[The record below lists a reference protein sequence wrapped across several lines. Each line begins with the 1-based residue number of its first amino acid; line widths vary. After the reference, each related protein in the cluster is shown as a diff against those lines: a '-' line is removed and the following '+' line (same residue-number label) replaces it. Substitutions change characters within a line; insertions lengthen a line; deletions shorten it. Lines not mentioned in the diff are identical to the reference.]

1 MLRKSDKFQ
10 LEIGRGIFENLL
22 KLNYRIFMKGENK
35 MKFNEKLI
43 KLRKEKGLSQEELG
57 YKLNVTRQ
65 TVSKW
70 ELGQTTP
77 EMDKLVEIGKVFGI
91 SLDELTSETESNDEV
106 DKIEDKPINDKP
118 QNNSTLK
125 VILLIV
131 AICVIVGGIFY
142 AVIVSKVFSFGKGIF
157 DKASAV
163 IEDTDNPAKD
173 IINRAID
180 VADKQI
186 NEMNDEENSEVT
198 DKALDIMDKATS
210 SINEERNKEDN
221 LQDAVLEGII
231 NSNKEM
237 QEVQKEIEEQVKK
250 EQDKYFNN

>member
-1 MLRKSDKFQ
+1 
-10 LEIGRGIFENLL
+10 
-22 KLNYRIFMKGENK
+22 

-43 KLRKEKGLSQEELG
+43 KLRKENGLSQEELG

-77 EMDKLVEIGKVFGI
+77 EMDKLIEISKIFGM
-91 SLDELTSETESNDEV
+91 SLDDLTSETETNNEV

-125 VILLIV
+125 IILLVVLVI
-131 AICVIVGGIFY
+131 VIVGGIFY
-142 AVIVSKVFSFGKGIF
+142 AVICLKVFNFGERIF
-157 DKASAV
+157 DKAN
-163 IEDTDNPAKD
+163 EDANEAKS

-180 VADKQI
+180 AADKQI
-186 NEMNDEENSEVT
+186 NEMKDEENSEVT
-198 DKALDIMDKATS
+198 DKAFDVINKAEN
-210 SINEERNKEDN
+210 SINEETDKEDE
-221 LQDAVLEGII
+221 LQNAVLEGII
-231 NSNKEM
+231 NQSKEM

>member
-1 MLRKSDKFQ
+1 
-10 LEIGRGIFENLL
+10 
-22 KLNYRIFMKGENK
+22 

-43 KLRKEKGLSQEELG
+43 KLRKENGLSQEELG

-91 SLDELTSETESNDEV
+91 SLDELASETGTNNET

-118 QNNSTLK
+118 QSNSTLK

-142 AVIVSKVFSFGKGIF
+142 AVIVSKVFNFGKGIF
-157 DKASAV
+157 DKANEGTNEVKS
-163 IEDTDNPAKD
+163 
-173 IINRAID
+173 IINKAID
-180 VADKQI
+180 AADKQY
-186 NEMNDEENSEVT
+186 NEMTNEENSEVT
-198 DKALDIMDKATS
+198 DKALDIIDKAAS
-210 SINEERNKEDN
+210 SINEESNKEDN

-231 NSNKEM
+231 DQSKEM
-237 QEVQKEIEEQVKK
+237 QEFQKEFMEEVKAQK
-250 EQDKYFNN
+250 EAFNN

>member
-10 LEIGRGIFENLL
+10 LKIGRGIFENLL
-22 KLNYRIFMKGENK
+22 KLSYRIFMKGENK

-91 SLDELTSETESNDEV
+91 SLDELTSETEANDEV
-106 DKIEDKPINDKP
+106 DKIEDKPINDKS

-125 VILLIV
+125 IILLV
-131 AICVIVGGIFY
+131 ALILVIVGGIFY
-142 AVIVSKVFSFGKGIF
+142 AVIYLNIFNFGKGIF
-157 DKASAV
+157 DKAN
-163 IEDTDNPAKD
+163 EDANEAKS

-180 VADKQI
+180 AADKQI

-237 QEVQKEIEEQVKK
+237 QEAQKEIEEQVKK
-250 EQDKYFNN
+250 EQDKLFNN

>member
-1 MLRKSDKFQ
+1 M
-10 LEIGRGIFENLL
+10 N
-22 KLNYRIFMKGENK
+22 
-35 MKFNEKLI
+35 FNEKLV
-43 KLRKEKGLSQEELG
+43 KLRKQKGLSQEELG

-70 ELGQTTP
+70 ELGETTP
-77 EMDKLVEIGKVFGI
+77 EMNKLVELSKIFGV
-91 SLDELTSETESNDEV
+91 SLDELTSETESNNEV
-106 DKIEDKPINDKP
+106 DKIEDKPINDRP

-157 DKASAV
+157 DKAN
-163 IEDTDNPAKD
+163 EDANEAKS

-180 VADKQI
+180 AADKQI
-186 NEMNDEENSEVT
+186 NEMNDEENSEVI
-198 DKALDIMDKATS
+198 DKVFNMIDKTTS
-210 SINEERNKEDN
+210 SINEEGDKQSN

-231 NSNKEM
+231 SQNKEL
-237 QEVQKEIEEQVKK
+237 QESQKEIEEQLKK
-250 EQDKYFNN
+250 EQDKFFNNQI